1 MGETF
6 VWLEMSFLMSIL
18 SEHTLHL
25 CNILVCWS
33 YRLAILFAHRFLYRF
48 LSPGYKAYLD
58 HEHKIITMIRV
69 RVWDLCSCLTRP
81 GGPFYFAH
89 SSDSSSTLADLKFSS
104 NFRFLA
110 QRTDTPSAAFLRIVH
125 KVHLLPTSKHL
136 NGPLKGE
143 IRYFWDRGIAGAS
156 KPDHFLFGG
165 KWHIKDLPDPREELG
180 NDPLLCAI
188 AASTAEQMVEIFN
201 WRIGLGIRRDLMKVR
216 ARRPYWDKNLVP
228 CVMES
233 APGWCK
239 DVGPVQVQ
247 NIVDREGGEG
257 AMLESTAINLSPSF
271 KERNLLAGLQFM
283 YFV

>member
-1 MGETF
+1 MTP
-6 VWLEMSFLMSIL
+6 MSFL

-58 HEHKIITMIRV
+58 HEHKIITVIRARETLFTSLWV
-69 RVWDLCSCLTRP
+69 LCSCLTRP

-89 SSDSSSTLADLKFSS
+89 SSDSNMLADLKFSS
-104 NFRFLA
+104 NVRFLA
-110 QRTDTPSAAFLRIVH
+110 QRTDTPSAAFLRLVH
-125 KVHLLPTSKHL
+125 KVHLHLLFTSEDL
-136 NGPLKGE
+136 YGPIKGE
-143 IRYFWDRGIAGAS
+143 IQYFWDCGIADAS

-201 WRIGLGIRRDLMKVR
+201 WRIGVGIRRDLMKVR
-216 ARRPYWDKNLVP
+216 ARRPHWDKNLVP

-247 NIVDREGGEG
+247 AIVDREGGEG
-257 AMLESTAINLSPSF
+257 DMLESTANFSPSF
-271 KERNLLAGLQFM
+271 KEGNLLADSQFM
-283 YFV
+283 YFT